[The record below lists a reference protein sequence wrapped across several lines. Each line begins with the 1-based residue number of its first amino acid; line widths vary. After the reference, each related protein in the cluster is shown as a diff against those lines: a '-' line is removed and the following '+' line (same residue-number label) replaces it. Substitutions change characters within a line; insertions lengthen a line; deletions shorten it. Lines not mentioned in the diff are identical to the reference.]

1 MCAGDELFELEGFPS
16 VEQLQRYQQLAP
28 ASIAEAVGTVTEPLI
43 AVGGD
48 LVESFTVLADDEV
61 EAAEAEMLAF
71 EQNRCGSGHS
81 DYMPLPAGATREI
94 EPAAVRVDVH
104 ATEYAFQIGDVAPGR
119 TSFVLVNDGA
129 ETHVLEIIK
138 LADGVT
144 FDDVLAT
151 EDHETTI
158 AGLWETG
165 LAAPGG
171 DEEAVTFDLEPGQ
184 LRPRLLHP
192 RRRRHRPPVPR
203 HATRVHRPLTAP
215 VLVAKKHTMKRLITV
230 AALAVALVA
239 PAANHTR
246 RRRTTP
252 SGTTCRWAIRSL
264 KALSSTAISPTATP
278 SSSTPRSP

>member
-1 MCAGDELFELEGFPS
+1 MHKNLSIAVGAALVMALAGCADDSEPAGAAITAAPDRATTEAPVGTSAASPGSAADDSAGASDELCALVSELFELEGFPS

-28 ASIAEAVGTVTEPLI
+28 TSIAEAVGTVTEPLI

-48 LVESFTVLADDEV
+48 LVESFNVLADDEV

-129 ETHVLEIIK
+129 EAHVLEIIK

-171 DEEAVTFDLEPGQ
+171 DEEAVTFDLEPGNY
-184 LRPRLLHP
+184 
-192 RRRRHRPPVPR
+192 
-203 HATRVHRPLTAP
+203 
-215 VLVAKKHTMKRLITV
+215 
-230 AALAVALVA
+230 ALACYI
-239 PAANHTR
+239 PAAD
-246 RRRTTP
+246 
-252 SGTTCRWAIRSL
+252 GTAHLSL
-264 KALSSTAISPTATP
+264 GMQHEFTVH
-278 SSSTPRSP
+278 